1 VLRQPGAAGLPEVR
15 GLGMEM
21 TETRVIMACAERQV
35 HWYLGAE
42 PARCTDPRHQHRQ
55 AEVHRHRS
63 VVSLPD
69 GTKITAVSFDAVA
82 PYARDRQPD
91 YGLYLDRRW
100 QPPWPHDHLDW
111 PDFGVP
117 GDPAS
122 VLSALRTVID
132 RARTGE
138 QVEVGCLGGHGRT
151 GTALACLAIL
161 TGYPATDAVA
171 WVRASYCP
179 EAIETASQEAF
190 ITRLRRYNLL
200 NATHP

>member
-1 VLRQPGAAGLPEVR
+1 
-15 GLGMEM
+15 MEM
-21 TETRVIMACAERQV
+21 TETRLIVACRERQV

-42 PARCTDPRHQHRQ
+42 PARCTDPVHEHRQ
-55 AEVHRHRS
+55 VEVHRHRD

-69 GTKITAVSFDAVA
+69 GTTIDAVSFDAVD

-100 QPPWPHDHLDW
+100 QPPWTHDHLDW

-117 GDPAS
+117 DDPAL
-122 VLSALRTVID
+122 VITALRSVID

-138 QVEVGCLGGHGRT
+138 RVEIGCLGGHGRT

-161 TGYPATDAVA
+161 TGHPATDAVA

-179 EAIETASQEAF
+179 KAVETAGQEAL
-190 ITRLRRYNLL
+190 ITGLRC
-200 NATHP
+200 